1 MSKIITVFTIVNS
14 IIIIPVFGQN
24 HFIGLQGG
32 INLTNVNSSNFSS
45 NNDNRTSF
53 NSGLTYQYFLNEKF
67 NLGIDLLYFQR
78 GFTNDIVYTD
88 ESGNPTGE
96 SATSEFNYDYLSL
109 PLKGGIVIG
118 DKISGFANLGIIPSF
133 LLDAKTTTPAIEG
146 FQEETTNNVTDRV
159 TKFDLGGLVE
169 IGACYKITPD
179 FLLSATFGYQHSF
192 TSITNDNYFS
202 YAEVRN
208 YGMIWSIGLKYALK
222 KE

>member
-1 MSKIITVFTIVNS
+1 MRKILTVLTIFIS
-14 IIIIPVFGQN
+14 IQTYGQN
-24 HFIGLQGG
+24 HFLGMQGG
-32 INLTNVNSSNFSS
+32 INLTNVNSSNFMS
-45 NNDNRTSF
+45 NNDNRTGF
-53 NSGLTYQYFLNEKF
+53 NGGLTYQYYLNERF

-78 GFTNDIVYTD
+78 GFTNDIVFTD
-88 ESGNPTGE
+88 EFGNPTGE

-118 DKISGFANLGIIPSF
+118 DKFSGFANLGIIPSF
-133 LLDAKTTTPAIEG
+133 LLDAKTITPAIEG

-159 TKFDLGGLVE
+159 TKFDMGGLVE
-169 IGACYKITPD
+169 IGANYKITPD

-202 YAEVRN
+202 NGEVRHC
-208 YGMIWSIGLKYALK
+208 GMVLSIGLKYALK